1 MLIIYTAIIT
11 AIIYNALRATLIDP
25 TDTIVLEE

>member
-1 MLIIYTAIIT
+1 MLIIFTVLT
-11 AIIYNALRATLIDP
+11 TGIIYNTLRATLIDP